1 MPVVNGLQC
10 CDESI
15 EATQCSWSLGLDPEF
30 VQWMKRMHRRQLLA
44 WKGRTME
51 ERQAPCEE
59 WIKKKCLDKKKKS
72 VYRYDIGLPRII
84 SQGMRSPKTCLYWL
98 NQILHPYI
106 SFSLLCLEKG
116 MVEHHNHPRERL
128 VVGCF
133 IARLAGQWLSIQMD
147 VNEKYITTI

>member
-1 MPVVNGLQC
+1 MPV
-10 CDESI
+10 
-15 EATQCSWSLGLDPEF
+15 
-30 VQWMKRMHRRQLLA
+30 
-44 WKGRTME
+44 
-51 ERQAPCEE
+51 E
-59 WIKKKCLDKKKKS
+59 WIAVRWWINRSHTVQLEPWAWSRVRSMDEKNAPPPTIGLKRQDNGRKTSTMLGMNKKKCLDKKKKS